1 MITNANGRDIVKTVL
16 DNVMSSLTSA
26 IAFETDSITASSV
39 KQGDL
44 EPEDTQIAKADE
56 PVLLVR
62 TGDVI
67 SDAEDKTWGSW
78 TLDIPVIV
86 EYYDHSMNLA
96 ADMDAARTVQA
107 QLIWWWNEVNKRTSG
122 YGAIITTMTT
132 GDGWLMDVTSEAPV
146 FGREGD
152 ENDPWGILATVTA
165 TIRLRIARE

>member
-16 DNVMSSLTSA
+16 DNVISSLTSA
-26 IAFETDSITASSV
+26 LAFGANPITASSV

-44 EPEDTQIAKADE
+44 DPANTRIAKEEE
-56 PVLLVR
+56 PALLVS
-62 TGDVI
+62 TGDVV
-67 SDAEDKTWGSW
+67 SDAEDRTWGSW

-86 EYYDHSMNLA
+86 EYYDHSINLA
-96 ADMDAARTVQA
+96 TDMDAARTAQA

-122 YGAIITTMTT
+122 YGDIVTTMTT

-146 FGREGD
+146 FGREGED
-152 ENDPWGILATVTA
+152 DPWGILATVTA